1 MVKKCLRKTKNY
13 VSCSEKPQK
22 SKKVFLLL
30 LPLINQRVI
39 NELVQLHLFN
49 YMPIIPLI
57 NSCLRFT
64 ATISNK
70 NISDIFT
77 ILKNQGHITIMVNT
91 QNTEGGHHIETSI
104 AFPTTAHFPR
114 TLNEIS
120 GKTQNYLDYSSAT
133 EKFHLTQGI
142 FSGQYLHFPV
152 SCNHQNRQLHLKISF
167 FPNVPGSAH
176 FEPEAN
182 NGKGTDEL
190 GPPFPRLGLLLH
202 NSEPTVGFCL
212 SNISMKGGGDRKLE
226 GP

>member
-1 MVKKCLRKTKNY
+1 
-13 VSCSEKPQK
+13 
-22 SKKVFLLL
+22 
-30 LPLINQRVI
+30 
-39 NELVQLHLFN
+39 
-49 YMPIIPLI
+49 
-57 NSCLRFT
+57 
-64 ATISNK
+64 
-70 NISDIFT
+70 
-77 ILKNQGHITIMVNT
+77 MVNT

-104 AFPTTAHFPR
+104 AFPTTAHFAR

-152 SCNHQNRQLHLKISF
+152 SCHHQNRQLHLKISF
-167 FPNVPGSAH
+167 FPNVPAH